1 MQLLT
6 RVFTALRRRGLIR
19 AMQGAVS
26 AIEDS
31 LFDFRLGLQTSEMVH
46 VADLDISDENKIHS
60 SPYRPT
66 RIRYFHKLMA
76 LHLLPTDFIFVDVGC
91 GKGRIVIAA
100 ARHGFRRIVGIE
112 ISPQLV
118 AMARRNVDRFR
129 SRTGNAAEIDI
140 QCANVLEVELPHDNQ
155 VLYLYRPFDRH
166 VMTQFIDELR
176 ESIRLAPRDVWL
188 IVNEVSYRDVFERDR
203 LFSHVTRFVY
213 GAGEF
218 DVYHHEPRRAGD
230 REFDAAHEGSSG
242 SHLTQHNRVAT
253 DRRRG
258 LKFS

>member
-6 RVFTALRRRGLIR
+6 RVLTALRQRGLIR

-31 LFDFRLGLQTSEMVH
+31 MFDFRLGLQTSDMVN
-46 VADLDISDENKIHS
+46 VADLDISDENKLHS

-76 LHLLPTDFIFVDVGC
+76 LHLLPTDSTFVDVGC

-112 ISPQLV
+112 ISPQL
-118 AMARRNVDRFR
+118 AEMARRNVDRFR
-129 SRTGNAAEIDI
+129 RRTGNAAEIDI
-140 QCANVLEVELPHDNQ
+140 QCANVLEVELPYESQ

-166 VMTQFIDELR
+166 VMTQFIDKLR
-176 ESIRLAPRDVWL
+176 ESIRLATRDVWL
-188 IVNEVSYRDVFERDR
+188 VVNEVSYRDVFERDK

-218 DVYHHEPRRAGD
+218 DVYHHKPRRAGD
-230 REFDAAHEGSSG
+230 WKFDAAHEGSSG
-242 SHLTQHNRVAT
+242 SHLTQQDRIAT
-253 DRRRG
+253 DQRRD
-258 LKFS
+258 LEFS